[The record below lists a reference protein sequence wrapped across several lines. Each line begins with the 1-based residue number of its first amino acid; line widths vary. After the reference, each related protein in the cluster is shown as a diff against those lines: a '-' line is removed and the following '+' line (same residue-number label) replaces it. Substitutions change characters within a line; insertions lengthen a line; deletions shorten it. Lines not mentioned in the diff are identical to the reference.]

1 VTFLAHFGSLIV
13 TLVHLKIQ
21 GVILKSDVSSGG
33 FFIFFQKKKKKKT
46 LFWEVRERLTQFV
59 VCEGR

>member
-21 GVILKSDVSSGG
+21 GVILKSYFISGG
-33 FFIFFQKKKKKKT
+33 FFIFLKKKKKKKKPCFGS
-46 LFWEVRERLTQFV
+46 L
-59 VCEGR
+59 GRD

>member
-33 FFIFFQKKKKKKT
+33 FFIFFQKKKKKKN
-46 LFWEVRERLTQFV
+46 LVLGV
-59 VCEGR
+59 LGGIV